1 MTVSESWWKP
11 ENGKPRRDIG
21 AFGEIAPR
29 VNLKLKRLTGER
41 PSVGDVG
48 RVPDPASD
56 SCVDGDDYF
65 PQPVASRENVTEEEV
80 FRE

>member
-1 MTVSESWWKP
+1 MAVSDSWWKP

-21 AFGEIAPR
+21 AFGEIAPPR
-29 VNLKLKRLTGER
+29 RC
-41 PSVGDVG
+41 VGDVG
-48 RVPDPASD
+48 RVPDPASG

-65 PQPVASRENVTEEEV
+65 PQPVASRENVTKEEV